1 MPRSAISG
9 DAGLILR
16 TPTSVLFV
24 LPWGGHWII
33 GTTDTDW
40 SLDRAHP
47 AASARDIVYLLE
59 QLNGWLD
66 RPVRPEDI
74 EGVYAGLRPLL
85 SGEDE
90 QTSALSREHAV
101 VEPMLG
107 IMVVAGGKYTTY
119 RVMAADVIDRVVRR
133 LGSFGADPPPAS
145 RTDRLPLLG
154 ADGYPAMWSNRA
166 DIARRRGI
174 TVGVLE
180 HLLERYGTL
189 ATEVLALVD
198 ADPRLGQAL
207 DGAPEYLAAEVVYA
221 VTAEGALHVEDVLTR
236 RTRISIETTHRGAES
251 AAATADLMAPLLGW
265 GAETREREVA
275 NYLKRV
281 EAERES
287 QRMPDDLTADAA
299 RLGADEVRLGTRRRS
314 SPVHG

>member
-1 MPRSAISG
+1 
-9 DAGLILR
+9 
-16 TPTSVLFV
+16 
-24 LPWGGHWII
+24 
-33 GTTDTDW
+33 DTDW
-40 SLDRAHP
+40 SLDRSHP
-47 AASARDIVYLLE
+47 AASARDIVYLLD
-59 QLNGWLD
+59 QVNAWLD
-66 RPVRPEDI
+66 RPVTPDDI

-133 LGSFGADPPPAS
+133 LGSFGSDPPPES

-154 ADGYPAMWSNRA
+154 ADGYGTMWSNRA

-174 TVGVLE
+174 AVGVFE

-189 ATEVLALVD
+189 ATEVLSLVD
-198 ADPRLGQAL
+198 AEPRLGRPLA
-207 DGAPEYLAAEVVYA
+207 GAPEYLAAEVVYA
-221 VTAEGALHVEDVLTR
+221 VVAEGALHVEDVLTR
-236 RTRISIETTHRGAES
+236 RTRISIETAHRGADS
-251 AAATADLMAPLLGW
+251 AAETAALMAPLLGW
-265 GAETREREVA
+265 DAAARDREVA
-275 NYLKRV
+275 NYLARV

-299 RLGADEVRLGTRRRS
+299 RLGAAEVRLGTRRRTE
-314 SPVHG
+314 PVRR